1 MKIAALKIKTIILIG
16 EVKDMRLRKRVKVLE
31 GMVSDLIRKNE
42 TLQDR
47 LNDLEEE
54 FDTLI
59 EPVVE
64 AFEEVNG
71 RESKAPTEK
80 ENKNELDYKGVIDE
94 WLNGSANGTN
104 K

>member
-31 GMVSDLIRKNE
+31 GKVADFENLLK
-42 TLQDR
+42 
-47 LNDLEEE
+47 
-54 FDTLI
+54 
-59 EPVVE
+59 PVLE
-64 AFEEVNG
+64 AFEKMEN
-71 RESKAPTEK
+71 SASTEK